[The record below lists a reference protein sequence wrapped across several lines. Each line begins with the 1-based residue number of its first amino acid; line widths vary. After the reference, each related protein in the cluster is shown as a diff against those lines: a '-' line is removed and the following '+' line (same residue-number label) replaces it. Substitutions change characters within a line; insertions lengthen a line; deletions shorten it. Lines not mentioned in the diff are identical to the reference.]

1 MRTIPL
7 DSTILNT
14 TVACGRKVKM
24 EFIDNWRPAEKPEAL
39 EKGDLLH
46 QMFAHYYRG
55 KKEGRTKTDMGH
67 ALLIAE
73 AIAKGREA
81 ATPMALSQA
90 TIEEDIRQF
99 RENILYWQRDGWKI
113 LEVEQSFSKVLFE
126 RPDDPEW
133 LASGGARGKEGIRIL
148 YEGIIDLV
156 VETPSPNMIAV
167 VDHKSASR
175 KSNPV
180 KTSNQFMGYCYCLG
194 YPQIIINRVGF
205 QKTLSPEERFQRLFI
220 SYEKELL
227 KEWVQQ
233 AVYWAQVLA
242 SYIDNNYFPPNFTS
256 CDKYAGC
263 IFQQVCNTIP
273 QVRDF
278 KLQSFYYQGEPWSPH
293 TRDKKLLLEE
303 EGEDA
308 AK

>member
-14 TVACGRKVKM
+14 LQNCGRKVKM
-24 EFIDNWRPAEKPEAL
+24 EFIDNWRPAEKAEAL

-55 KKEGRTKTDMGH
+55 RRDGRTKADMDH

-73 AIAKGREA
+73 SIAKGREA
-81 ATPMALSQA
+81 AVNMALSLA
-90 TIEEDIRQF
+90 TVEEDVKQF
-99 RENILYWQRDGWKI
+99 RENVLYWQRDGWKI
-113 LEVEQSFSKVLFE
+113 LEVEQSFSKILYE
-126 RPDDPEW
+126 RPDTPE
-133 LASGGARGKEGIRIL
+133 REGIRVL

-156 VETPSPNMIAV
+156 VEHPSPHMIAV

-180 KTSNQFMGYCYCLG
+180 KTSNQFMGYCWCLDKSE
-194 YPQIIINRVGF
+194 IIINRIGF
-205 QKTLSPEERFQRLFI
+205 QKTLPAAERFQRIFI

-227 KEWVQQ
+227 REWVQS

-256 CDKYAGC
+256 CDKYSGC

-293 TRDKKLLLEE
+293 TRDKKPSE
-303 EGEDA
+303 EGEEDA
-308 AK
+308 